1 MVRPL
6 NYHLHPYTHV
16 HVHLGFCTMEPQKI
30 DFSRDLDVGFYM
42 FVDRA
47 EVRKRS
53 LFASSALQL

>member
-1 MVRPL
+1 MARPL

-16 HVHLGFCTMEPQKI
+16 HVHLGFCSMKPQKI
-30 DFSRDLDVGFYM
+30 GFLSDLDVHFYM

-47 EVRKRS
+47 EVNKCI